1 VTPEDLERQIDRV
14 LDSLRQH
21 AGDGIDAA
29 RVRAVG
35 LAHYKSL
42 HRHAT
47 INDFIPLLVY
57 RHAKEELSQIRRDQ
71 LHRAA

>member
-1 VTPEDLERQIDRV
+1 VTTEDLERQIDRV
-14 LDSLRQH
+14 LDALREH
-21 AGDGIDAA
+21 AGDGINAA

-35 LAHYKSL
+35 LSHYESL

-57 RHAKEELSQIRRDQ
+57 RYAKEDLAQIRRGE
-71 LHRAA
+71 LHRAV

>member
-1 VTPEDLERQIDRV
+1 VTTEDLERQIDRV
-14 LDSLRQH
+14 LHSLREF

-35 LAHYKSL
+35 LAHYESL

-57 RHAKEELSQIRRDQ
+57 RYAKEELSQIRRKE